1 MDVQRTAVSNLESK
15 MILTVECGGL
25 GNEEKREWRGLHSN
39 VDPTNHEVLFIYLF
53 FLETKIIIIK

>member
-15 MILTVECGGL
+15 IIPWNLVDWGMKRT
-25 GNEEKREWRGLHSN
+25 REWRGLHSN

-53 FLETKIIIIK
+53 FLGQKL